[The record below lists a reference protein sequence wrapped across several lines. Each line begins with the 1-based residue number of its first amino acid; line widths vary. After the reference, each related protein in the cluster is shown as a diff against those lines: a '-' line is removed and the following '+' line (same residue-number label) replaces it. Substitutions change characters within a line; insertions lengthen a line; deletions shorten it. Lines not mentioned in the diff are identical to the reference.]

1 MWFNDWAI
9 NPIASIAFLP
19 CGEIEIFTKVRWD
32 DVRSPVFFLALS
44 DESRKLVLRNG

>member
-1 MWFNDWAI
+1 MSYNGRAI
-9 NPIASIAFLP
+9 HPNASIAFLP